1 MTESRQKLDATAAS
15 ITSGPQIPAA
25 QQNGGQNN
33 PVAMGGTVRQSQGQS
48 QGQGQAPDFSSLMAA
63 MKTFNTEFSSSV
75 KILND
80 MPKIF
85 KIDLSSQG
93 INVNLNS
100 AEFLAKVPET
110 MRAILL
116 ETITSKMGEIT
127 ATVKQN
133 LANGTA

>member
-1 MTESRQKLDATAAS
+1 MTESRERLDATAAS
-15 ITSGPQIPAA
+15 TASGPQIPAA
-25 QQNGGQNN
+25 QQNGGQSN
-33 PVAMGGTVRQSQGQS
+33 PVAMGGTVRQSQGQA
-48 QGQGQAPDFSSLMAA
+48 QGQAPDFSSLMAA

-100 AEFLAKVPET
+100 AEFLAKVPNICKQAVME
-110 MRAILL
+110 
-116 ETITSKMGEIT
+116 EIT
-127 ATVKQN
+127 AQMKVITEGVRKN
-133 LANGTA
+133 LAGGVS

>member
-1 MTESRQKLDATAAS
+1 MTESRERLDATAAS
-15 ITSGPQIPAA
+15 TASGPQIPAA

-33 PVAMGGTVRQSQGQS
+33 PVAMGGTVRQSAQS

-85 KIDLSSQG
+85 KINLSSQG

>member
-1 MTESRQKLDATAAS
+1 VTEDAQKLDATAAR
-15 ITSGPQIPAA
+15 IASGPQIPAA

-33 PVAMGGTVRQSQGQS
+33 PVAMGGTVRQSAQS

-100 AEFLAKVPET
+100 AEFLAKVPNICKQAVME
-110 MRAILL
+110 
-116 ETITSKMGEIT
+116 EIT
-127 ATVKQN
+127 AQMKVITEGVRKN
-133 LANGTA
+133 LAGGVS